1 MMQIL
6 FAPAIALMHRL
17 TYPKKFALIGLVA
30 LIAIAVLFV
39 NLSRQLQSQIHLA
52 NDELAALDVIVPLDR
67 LVQLTQQHRGLSA
80 GVING
85 DASLKEKEAAKAGE
99 VSTALKSL
107 ADKLPPEAAAS
118 EAWKKINVDWGNIAA
133 DGLSWTGTESVAAHT
148 RLIADIL
155 RFKVDVAD
163 ESGLTIDP
171 NMDSYYLL
179 ETAIIKLPSMLERL
193 GQTRAKGTGILAKK
207 QINDMQRVDLGIL
220 MAQVSDTLA
229 SLNLNLNKTAR
240 HNPAIKDVLSA
251 SSKDLNESVN
261 SIVNIVNQDII
272 AGMFLT
278 DSADYFKQTTE
289 VIDKGYAQLY
299 DTLLPTAKQ
308 LIGERKA
315 KAERGLLL
323 NLGLSLVMV
332 LVFIYLSAGAYL
344 AIVSCITGFS
354 ASAHRI
360 AQGDLT
366 ARIQL
371 QSRDELQQVAGS
383 FNEVAGAFASL
394 TTSVQQS
401 VNQLSASARSMADAS
416 DQITLSTQQQSEAA
430 SSMAAA
436 IEQMTVGVDHIS
448 KNAQDAHALSSQ
460 SGDLSARGAQIVGN
474 VVQEIEQIASAVN
487 QSAGIVEDL
496 GQHSEKISTIV
507 GVIKDIADQTNL
519 LALNAAIEAARA
531 GEAGRGFAVVA
542 DEVRKLADRTA
553 HSTQEITDM
562 VSAIQGGTQEAVVSM
577 KNGVERVSQGV
588 ELAREAGDAMS
599 QIQAGA
605 QQVVDMV
612 SDISS
617 SLREQSAASTEIAK
631 NVERIAQMA
640 EENSAAVSENANTAG
655 QLEQLAEA
663 LQNEA
668 ARFQAG

>member
-1 MMQIL
+1 
-6 FAPAIALMHRL
+6 
-17 TYPKKFALIGLVA
+17 
-30 LIAIAVLFV
+30 
-39 NLSRQLQSQIHLA
+39 
-52 NDELAALDVIVPLDR
+52 
-67 LVQLTQQHRGLSA
+67 
-80 GVING
+80 
-85 DASLKEKEAAKAGE
+85 
-99 VSTALKSL
+99 
-107 ADKLPPEAAAS
+107 
-118 EAWKKINVDWGNIAA
+118 
-133 DGLSWTGTESVAAHT
+133 
-148 RLIADIL
+148 
-155 RFKVDVAD
+155 
-163 ESGLTIDP
+163 
-171 NMDSYYLL
+171 
-179 ETAIIKLPSMLERL
+179 
-193 GQTRAKGTGILAKK
+193 
-207 QINDMQRVDLGIL
+207 

-229 SLNLNLNKTAR
+229 ALNVNLQKTAR
-240 HNPAIKDVLSA
+240 HNPAIRDTLGT
-251 SSKDLNESVN
+251 SSKDLNEAVSGL
-261 SIVNIVNQDII
+261 VNIVNQDII
-272 AGMFLT
+272 AGMFVT
-278 DSADYFKQTTE
+278 DSGDFFKQSTA

-315 KAERGLLL
+315 KAKRGLLL

-371 QSRDELQQVAGS
+371 QSKDELQQVAGS

-507 GVIKDIADQTNL
+507 GVIKEIADQTNL

-542 DEVRKLADRTA
+542 DEVRKLAERTA

-562 VSAIQGGTQEAVVSM
+562 VAAIQGGTQEAVVSM
-577 KNGVERVSQGV
+577 KHGVERVSQGV
-588 ELAREAGDAMS
+588 ELAREAGDAMG

-663 LQNEA
+663 LQTEA

>member
-1 MMQIL
+1 MKTL

-30 LIAIAVLFV
+30 LIAIAVLFL
-39 NLSRQLQSQIHLA
+39 NLARQLQSQIHLA
-52 NDELAALDVIVPLDR
+52 NDELAALEVITPLDR
-67 LVQLTQQHRGLSA
+67 LVQFTQQHRGLSA

-85 DASLKEKEAAKAGE
+85 DTTLKDKETAKSGE
-99 VSTALKSL
+99 VTTALKAL
-107 ADKLPPEAAAS
+107 ADKLPREAAAS
-118 EAWKKINVDWGNIAA
+118 EAWKKINEDWGQIAA

-148 RLIADIL
+148 RLIAAML

-179 ETAIIKLPSMLERL
+179 ETAVIKLPSMLERL

-207 QINDMQRVDLGIL
+207 QINDQQRVDLGIL
-220 MAQVSDTLA
+220 MAQVSETLA
-229 SLNLNLNKTAR
+229 ALNGNLNKTAR
-240 HNPAIKDVLSA
+240 YNPAIKDVLA
-251 SSKDLNESVN
+251 AASKDLNESVG

-272 AGMFLT
+272 AGMFVT
-278 DSADYFKQTTE
+278 DSADYFKQTTD
-289 VIDKGYAQLY
+289 VINKGYAQLY
-299 DTLLPTAKQ
+299 ETLLPTAQQ
-308 LIGERKA
+308 LIEARKA
-315 KAERGLLL
+315 RAEQSLRL

-332 LVFIYLSAGAYL
+332 LVFIYFSAGAYF
-344 AIVSCITGFS
+344 AIISCIKDFS
-354 ASAHRI
+354 GSAHRI

-366 ARIQL
+366 ARIHL
-371 QSRDELQQVAGS
+371 QSKDELQQVAGS

-394 TTSVQQS
+394 TRNVQQS
-401 VNQLSASARSMADAS
+401 VGQLSGSARSMADAS
-416 DQITLSTQQQSEAA
+416 GQITLSTQQQSEAA
-430 SSMAAA
+430 SAMAAA

-448 KNAQDAHALSSQ
+448 KNAEDAHTLSSQ
-460 SGDLSARGAQIVGN
+460 SGELSVRGAEVVGN
-474 VVQEIEQIASAVN
+474 VVREIEQIAGAVN
-487 QSAGIVEDL
+487 QSASTVEAL

-542 DEVRKLADRTA
+542 DEVRKLAERTA
-553 HSTQEITDM
+553 ASTQEITDM
-562 VSAIQGGTQEAVVSM
+562 VTAIQGGTQDAVASM
-577 KNGVERVSQGV
+577 KTGVSRVTLGV
-588 ELAREAGDAMS
+588 DLAREAGDAMVR
-599 QIQAGA
+599 IRDGA

-640 EENSAAVSENANTAG
+640 EENSAAVTENASTAG
-655 QLEQLAEA
+655 QLENLAEA
-663 LQNEA
+663 LQAEA
-668 ARFQAG
+668 SRFQAG